1 MATRFQWERA
11 MRAIPPRSHRSRGP
25 LPQEAAS
32 PGGNALSGNTPAGSP
47 VECGRRVLATIFVLS
62 LCAGVLS
69 PAAQAH
75 GGLSMEK
82 DLCKL
87 RLGPYSMHF
96 TGYQPELSGAN
107 EFCEDIPRTGQ
118 TVVALDAVDEALRD
132 LPLEVRIIRDTG
144 DESNLEAITV
154 LHLPAKKYPAGTVSF
169 EHRFDE
175 PGKFIGLVMGGEKHE
190 LMSRFPFSVA
200 AGKASREPWLWGIGI
215 VLAGVLLYLYSN
227 ARQSN
232 ARG

>member
-1 MATRFQWERA
+1 MRLTIRGLQTLWERA
-11 MRAIPPRSHRSRGP
+11 MRAMIRGLQTLWERAMRATGMVVALAACLLLAPP
-25 LPQEAAS
+25 
-32 PGGNALSGNTPAGSP
+32 T
-47 VECGRRVLATIFVLS
+47 F
-62 LCAGVLS
+62 
-69 PAAQAH
+69 AH

-87 RLGPYSMHF
+87 RLGPYAMHF
-96 TGYQPELSGAN
+96 TGYQPEVSGAN
-107 EFCEDIPRTGQ
+107 EFCEDIPRTGH

-144 DESNLEAITV
+144 DESNLDAITV
-154 LHLPAKKYPAGTVSF
+154 LHLPAKVYPAGTVSF

-175 PGKFIGLVMGGEKHE
+175 PGKFVGLVSGGAKHE

-200 AGKASREPWLWGIGI
+200 AGKSAREPWLWAFGI

-227 ARQSN
+227 ARQSA

>member
-1 MATRFQWERA
+1 MGTRFFLASAR
-11 MRAIPPRSHRSRGP
+11 RAIPRRRHRGP
-25 LPQEAAS
+25 LPQEAAA
-32 PGGNALSGNTPAGSP
+32 PVGNASSGDAPAASP
-47 VECGRRVLATIFVLS
+47 AVRATLFVFA

-69 PAAQAH
+69 PAAHAH

-87 RLGPYSMHF
+87 RLGPYAMHF
-96 TGYQPELSGAN
+96 TGYQPEVSGAN
-107 EFCEDIPRTGQ
+107 EFCEDIPRTGH

-144 DESNLEAITV
+144 DESDLEAITV
-154 LHLPAKKYPAGTVSF
+154 LHLPPKVYPSGTVSF

-175 PGKFIGLVMGGEKHE
+175 PGKFVGLVSGGVKHE

-200 AGKASREPWLWGIGI
+200 AGRSAREPWLWAFGI
-215 VLAGVLLYLYSN
+215 VLAGVGLYLYSN
-227 ARQSN
+227 ARHG
-232 ARG
+232 AGRR